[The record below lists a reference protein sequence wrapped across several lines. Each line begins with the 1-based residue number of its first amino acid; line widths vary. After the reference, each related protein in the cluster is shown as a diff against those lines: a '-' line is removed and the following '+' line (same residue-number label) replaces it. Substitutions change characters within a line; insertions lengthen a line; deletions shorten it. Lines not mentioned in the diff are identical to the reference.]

1 MRKSLFRNPRPW
13 MMLFTGILFAFF
25 LVACGDDS
33 PAQYGPH
40 TILDTAG
47 PVADSERFLFYI
59 ILGIATTI
67 FVIVEALLIY
77 SITRFRSRPGMPNPR
92 QNHGNLRVEVLW
104 TVIPALIL
112 FVILGVT
119 INGLFQVSTVPP
131 DKNAITVEAIGH
143 QWWWEF
149 YYPQYNITTAD
160 SLHAPVGTVVNVE
173 LYSNN
178 VIHSFWIPALTG
190 KTDDIPGHNN
200 TKWFKADKPGVYYGE
215 CAEFCGAQHAH
226 MAFNAVIDDS
236 RDAFNTWV
244 TTQQQAAVAP
254 APGSLEAAGAKIFNG
269 VCTTCHGI
277 VGHGVPGNDNKYIT
291 GYQDPKVACDDPNK
305 ACLVGPNLTHFASRN
320 LIAGGV
326 LTHDRDQCLN
336 PDNLTNC
343 NLAKWLANPQG
354 IKPGNDMVV
363 NLTPEQIK
371 DLVAYLESLQ

>member
-40 TILDTAG
+40 TVLNTAG

-67 FVIVEALLIY
+67 FVIVEGLLIY
-77 SITRFRSRPGMPNPR
+77 SIVRYRSRPGMPNPR
-92 QNHGNLRVEVLW
+92 QNHGNIRVEVLW

-119 INGLFQVSTVPP
+119 IQGLFQVSTVPP

-226 MAFNAVIDDS
+226 MAFNAVIDSS
-236 RDAFNTWV
+236 RDEFNTWV

-254 APGSLEAAGAKIFNG
+254 APGSLEAAGATIFNG

-277 VGHGVPGNDNKYIT
+277 VGHGAAGNDNKYIT

-326 LTHDRDQCLN
+326 LVHNRDQCLDPN
-336 PDNLTNC
+336 NLTNC

-363 NLTPEQIK
+363 NLSPTQIK
-371 DLVAYLESLQ
+371 ELVAYLETLH

>member
-1 MRKSLFRNPRPW
+1 VRKSLFRNARPW

-25 LVACGDDS
+25 LVACGEDS
-33 PAQYGPH
+33 PAQYGLH
-40 TILDTAG
+40 TTLNTAG
-47 PVADSERFLFYI
+47 PVADSERFLFYV

-67 FVIVEALLIY
+67 FVIVEFVLVF
-77 SITRFRSRPGMPNPR
+77 SIIRYRSRPGAPNPR

-112 FVILGVT
+112 FVILGFT
-119 INGLFQVSTVPP
+119 IQGLFQVSSVPN
-131 DKNAITVEAIGH
+131 DKNTVTVEAIGH

-160 SLHAPVGTVVNVE
+160 SLHAPVGTVVNVK

-200 TKWFKADKPGVYYGE
+200 ARWFRADKTGVYYGE

-226 MAFNAVIDDS
+226 MAFNAVIDNQDT
-236 RDAFNTWV
+236 FNTWV

-254 APGSLEAAGAKIFNG
+254 AQGSLEAQGAKIFNG

-277 VGHGVPGNDNKYIT
+277 VGHGVAGSDQNYIK
-291 GYQDPKVACDDPNK
+291 GYQDPSVACDNPNV
-305 ACLVGPNLTHFASRN
+305 ACKVGPNLTHFAQRN

-326 LTHDRDQCLN
+326 LTHEHDKCLDPN
-336 PDNLTNC
+336 NLKDC
-343 NLAKWLANPQG
+343 NLAKWLADPQG
-354 IKPGNDMVV
+354 IKPGNDMIV
-363 NLTPEQIK
+363 NVSSSDIK
-371 DLVAYLESLQ
+371 ALVAYLESLN

>member
-1 MRKSLFRNPRPW
+1 MRKSLFRNARPW

-40 TILDTAG
+40 TIIDTAG
-47 PVADSERFLFYI
+47 PVADSEKFLFYI

-67 FVIVEALLIY
+67 FVIVEGLLIY
-77 SITRFRSRPGMPNPR
+77 SIVRFRNKPGMAEPY

-112 FVILGVT
+112 FVVLGVT
-119 INGLFQVSTVPP
+119 IQGLFQVSTVPAG
-131 DKNAITVEAIGH
+131 KSITVEAVGH

-160 SLHAPVGTVVNVE
+160 SLHAPVNTIVNVE

-200 TKWFKADKPGVYYGE
+200 TKWFEANKTGVYFGE

-226 MAFNAVIDDS
+226 MAFNAVIDTSD
-236 RDAFNTWV
+236 DFNTWV

-254 APGSLEAAGAKIFNG
+254 SAGSLEAQGAKIFSG

-277 VGHGVPGNDNKYIT
+277 VGHGVAGSDKGYIT
-291 GYQDPKVACDDPNK
+291 GYQDPRVACDDPNK

-320 LIAGGV
+320 LIAGGI
-326 LTHDRDQCLN
+326 LIHNRDQCLDPN
-336 PDNLTNC
+336 NLTNC

-354 IKPGNDMVV
+354 IKPGNDMIV
-363 NLTPEQIK
+363 NLSPSDIK
-371 DLVAYLESLQ
+371 ALVAYLETLH

>member
-25 LVACGDDS
+25 LVACGEDS

-40 TILDTAG
+40 TILNTFG

-59 ILGIATTI
+59 IFGIATTI
-67 FVIVEALLIY
+67 FVIVEALLIF
-77 SITRFRSRPGMPNPR
+77 SIVRYRSRPGMANPR

-119 INGLFQVSTVPP
+119 IQGLFQVSTVPQ
-131 DKNAITVEAIGH
+131 DKNSITVVAVGH

-160 SLHAPVGTVVNVE
+160 SLHAPVNTVVNVK

-190 KTDDIPGHNN
+190 KTDDIPGHDN
-200 TKWFKADKPGVYYGE
+200 TKWFRADKPGVYFGE

-254 APGSLEAAGAKIFNG
+254 ATNSLEAQGAKIFNG

-277 VGHGVPGNDNKYIT
+277 VGHGVAGSDDKYIT
-291 GYQDPKVACDDPNK
+291 GYQDPRVACDNPNK
-305 ACLVGPNLTHFASRN
+305 ACLVGPNLTHFAQRN
-320 LIAGGV
+320 LIAGGI
-326 LTHDRDQCLN
+326 LIHNRDQCLDPN
-336 PDNLTNC
+336 HLENC

-354 IKPGNDMVV
+354 IKPGNDMNV
-363 NLTPEQIK
+363 NVTKDQIAP
-371 DLVAYLESLQ
+371 LVAYLESLN

>member
-25 LVACGDDS
+25 LVACGDNS
-33 PAQYGPH
+33 PPQYGPH
-40 TILDTAG
+40 TVLDTAG

-59 ILGIATTI
+59 ILIIATTI
-67 FVIVEALLIY
+67 FVVVEGALIY
-77 SITRFRSRPGMPNPR
+77 SIVRFRSRPGMAEPR
-92 QNHGNLRVEVLW
+92 QNHGNLRIEVLW

-119 INGLFQVSTVPP
+119 IQGLFQVSTVPT
-131 DKNAITVEAIGH
+131 DKNAITVEAVGH

-160 SLHAPVGTVVNVE
+160 SLHAPVNTVVNVD

-190 KTDDIPGHNN
+190 KTDDIPGHDN
-200 TKWFKADKPGVYYGE
+200 TKWFEANKTGVYYGE
-215 CAEFCGAQHAH
+215 CAEYCGAQHAH
-226 MAFNAVIDDS
+226 MAFNAVIDT
-236 RDAFNTWV
+236 RDDFNTWV

-277 VGHGVPGNDNKYIT
+277 VGHGVAGSDNKYLT
-291 GYQDPKVACDDPNK
+291 GYQDPSVACNDPNK

-326 LTHDRDQCLN
+326 LIHNRDQCLN

-363 NLTPEQIK
+363 NLSPSEIK
-371 DLVAYLESLQ
+371 DLVAYLESLH